1 MSALGVSTLPIG
13 DLSAL
18 RAMGLT
24 PVGVVQGVSVGSLN
38 PMRLFH
44 PGRRRRNQGPGFR
57 PGTDDAYF
65 GFLWEKPAEISIM
78 MPVGTR
84 SYSWT
89 LATDRL
95 REAAFDDTVSRPSWG
110 LVNGTGVRGGPEGR
124 GYLAR
129 ARAIRRWGLELQNA
143 MSIATYPGLVFETG
157 ENTAS
162 FAHHFD
168 TAHSMMRARALQLGA
183 DGIIGVQDSLAPL
196 QDQGASQFKMIG
208 TAVRRIEDQKST
220 EIPWTTY
227 LDGQALMKLLE
238 AGRMPMEITSSY
250 LYLVAVHTPITEWLR
265 TGQSVASKEITEFQR
280 FRELGYELIRQRI
293 HTSLVG
299 DELHGVTLAQ
309 SEHEAS
315 RLVASSE
322 TWIRGTK
329 VRRFLKDSSAP
340 PPRFTLDLA

>member
-1 MSALGVSTLPIG
+1 
-13 DLSAL
+13 
-18 RAMGLT
+18 
-24 PVGVVQGVSVGSLN
+24 
-38 PMRLFH
+38 
-44 PGRRRRNQGPGFR
+44 
-57 PGTDDAYF
+57 
-65 GFLWEKPAEISIM
+65 M

-250 LYLVAVHTPITEWLR
+250 LNLVAVHTPITEWLR